1 MVTAFGS
8 MITRSHLK
16 IASLFLLK
24 LLGTSIFL
32 YWAFSQIEDKQSL
45 VDNFKIALKSPF
57 WVSMGLAFG
66 GVTVFAGALRWYALL
81 KTQSLDVTY
90 PYILRL
96 TFIAALLNIVS
107 VGGAAGNAARMIS
120 VMRRNSGK
128 KMIIS
133 MTVMMD
139 HLVGFVSSGIIF
151 LCFAWGTGVVGST
164 ENLML
169 KKLLIGMTI
178 FKVVCILAIALMFV
192 ACSERF
198 LSRFQAR
205 FPKAGQNQHFCG
217 FTSCMNIYRSQWKAS
232 LVSLG
237 SGIVL
242 STAYFLA
249 FFAALRTIGEQIEA
263 ATLLTVMPI
272 VDVVSSLPISISGL
286 GVREKTFEYM
296 ISEMTS
302 ISPGSAV
309 SASLIGFLFHV
320 FWGLVGGAVLI
331 FKRSNFSHDNEP
343 NEPSTAASSGQSS

>member
-1 MVTAFGS
+1 MTAIGS

-24 LLGTSIFL
+24 LLGTAIFL

-45 VDNFKIALKSPF
+45 GDNFMIALKSPF
-57 WVSMGLAFG
+57 WLSMGVAFG
-66 GVTVFAGALRWYALL
+66 GITVFTGALRWYALL
-81 KTQSLDVTY
+81 KTQSLNVTY

-96 TFIAALLNIVS
+96 TFIAALLNIAS
-107 VGGAAGNAARMIS
+107 IGGAAGNAARMIS
-120 VMRRNSGK
+120 VMRRNTGK

-139 HLVGFVSSGIIF
+139 HLVGFISSGIIF
-151 LCFAWGTGVVGST
+151 LCFAWGSGVVGST
-164 ENLML
+164 ENLLL
-169 KKLLIGMTI
+169 KKLLIGVTI

-217 FTSCMNIYRSQWKAS
+217 FTTCMNIYRSQWRAS

-237 SGIVL
+237 SGMVL
-242 STAYFLA
+242 SAAYFLA
-249 FFAALRTIGEQIEA
+249 FFAALRTIGEQIEV
-263 ATLLTVMPI
+263 ATILTVMPI

-320 FWGLVGGAVLI
+320 FWGLVGGVVLV
-331 FKRSNFSHDNEP
+331 FKRSHHHSTE
-343 NEPSTAASSGQSS
+343 EQSKPSSVE

>member
-1 MVTAFGS
+1 

-16 IASLFLLK
+16 LAGLYLLK
-24 LLGTSIFL
+24 ILGTGIFL

-45 VDNFKIALKSPF
+45 GDNFMIALKSPF

-66 GVTVFAGALRWYALL
+66 GITVFTGALRWYALL
-81 KTQSLDVTY
+81 KTQSLDATY

-96 TFIAALLNIVS
+96 TLIAALFNIAS

-120 VMRRNSGK
+120 VMRRNPGK

-139 HLVGFVSSGIIF
+139 HLVGFISTALIF
-151 LCFAWGTGVVGST
+151 LCFAWGTGVVRNT
-164 ENLML
+164 DNPML
-169 KKLLIGMTI
+169 RKMLIGVTI
-178 FKVVCILAIALMFV
+178 FELVSLLVIVLLFV
-192 ACSERF
+192 ACSEKV
-198 LSRFQAR
+198 LSRFRAR
-205 FPKAGQNQHFCG
+205 FPKAGNNEHLCG
-217 FTSCMNIYRSQWKAS
+217 FTSCVNIYRSQWKAS
-232 LVSLG
+232 SVALVAGILLSG
-237 SGIVL
+237 S
-242 STAYFLA
+242 YFLA
-249 FFAALRTIGEQIEA
+249 FFAALRTIGEEIEV

-302 ISPGSAV
+302 ISPGSAI

-320 FWGLVGGAVLI
+320 FWGLIGGAVLI
-331 FKRSNFSHDNEP
+331 LKNSHFSKAPQKN
-343 NEPSTAASSGQSS
+343 PSESVDETL